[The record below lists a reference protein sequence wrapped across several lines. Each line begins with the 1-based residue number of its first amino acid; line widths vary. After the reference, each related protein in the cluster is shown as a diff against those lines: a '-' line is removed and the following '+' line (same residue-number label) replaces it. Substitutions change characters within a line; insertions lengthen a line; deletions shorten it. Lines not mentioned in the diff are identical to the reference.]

1 MKLYAN
7 IHRAEFLE
15 RPNRFI
21 ARCRM
26 DETEVLCHVKN
37 TGRCRE
43 LLSPGAE
50 VYLTRDDSP
59 RRKTAYDLVTVRKG
73 DVLVNLDSQA
83 PNRVFYQWALDG
95 GFLPALRELTPEQRY
110 GDSRFDFAYRTGTSH
125 GFVEVKGVTLEED
138 GVAYFPDAPTLRGVR
153 HVEELCRAA
162 AAGYEAWLCFV
173 IPVPGVG
180 GLRPNDRT
188 HPAFGDALR
197 RAQPLGV
204 HLLAL
209 GCEVEVDGFSIT
221 HRLPVWL

>member
-1 MKLYAN
+1 M
-7 IHRAEFLE
+7 
-15 RPNRFI
+15 
-21 ARCRM
+21 
-26 DETEVLCHVKN
+26 
-37 TGRCRE
+37 
-43 LLSPGAE
+43 
-50 VYLTRDDSP
+50 
-59 RRKTAYDLVTVRKG
+59 
-73 DVLVNLDSQA
+73 LVNLDSQA

-110 GDSRFDFAYRTGTSH
+110 GDSRFDFAYRAGASQ

-162 AAGYEAWLCFV
+162 AAGDEAWLCFV

-197 RAQPLGV
+197 RPSPWGFTCWPWAVRWKWTAFPSPTVCPSGSK
-204 HLLAL
+204 LLQ
-209 GCEVEVDGFSIT
+209 GGI
-221 HRLPVWL
+221 R

>member
-1 MKLYAN
+1 MQYRQVEPAVF
-7 IHRAEFLE
+7 ID

-21 ARCRM
+21 AHCRM
-26 DETEVLCHVKN
+26 AGAQVTAHVKN

-110 GDSRFDFAYRTGTSH
+110 GDSRFDFAYRAGASR

-162 AAGYEAWLCFV
+162 AAGYETWLCFV
-173 IPVPGVG
+173 IPLPGVR

>member
-1 MKLYAN
+1 M
-7 IHRAEFLE
+7 
-15 RPNRFI
+15 
-21 ARCRM
+21 
-26 DETEVLCHVKN
+26 
-37 TGRCRE
+37 
-43 LLSPGAE
+43 
-50 VYLTRDDSP
+50 
-59 RRKTAYDLVTVRKG
+59 
-73 DVLVNLDSQA
+73 
-83 PNRVFYQWALDG
+83 
-95 GFLPALRELTPEQRY
+95 
-110 GDSRFDFAYRTGTSH
+110 
-125 GFVEVKGVTLEED
+125 EVKGVTLEED

-173 IPVPGVG
+173 IPLPGVR

-209 GCEVEVDGFSIT
+209 GCAVETDGFSIT

>member
-26 DETEVLCHVKN
+26 GGTEVLCHVKN

-43 LLSPGAE
+43 LLSPGVE

-110 GDSRFDFAYRTGTSH
+110 GDSRFDFAYRAGAAQ

-138 GVAYFPDAPTLRGVR
+138 GVA
-153 HVEELCRAA
+153 
-162 AAGYEAWLCFV
+162 
-173 IPVPGVG
+173 
-180 GLRPNDRT
+180 
-188 HPAFGDALR
+188 
-197 RAQPLGV
+197 
-204 HLLAL
+204 
-209 GCEVEVDGFSIT
+209 
-221 HRLPVWL
+221 

>member
-1 MKLYAN
+1 M
-7 IHRAEFLE
+7 
-15 RPNRFI
+15 
-21 ARCRM
+21 
-26 DETEVLCHVKN
+26 
-37 TGRCRE
+37 
-43 LLSPGAE
+43 
-50 VYLTRDDSP
+50 
-59 RRKTAYDLVTVRKG
+59 
-73 DVLVNLDSQA
+73 
-83 PNRVFYQWALDG
+83 
-95 GFLPALRELTPEQRY
+95 
-110 GDSRFDFAYRTGTSH
+110 
-125 GFVEVKGVTLEED
+125 EVKGVTLEED

-162 AAGYEAWLCFV
+162 AAGDEAWLCFV

-209 GCEVEVDGFSIT
+209 GCAVEVDGFSIT

>member
-1 MKLYAN
+1 M
-7 IHRAEFLE
+7 
-15 RPNRFI
+15 
-21 ARCRM
+21 
-26 DETEVLCHVKN
+26 
-37 TGRCRE
+37 
-43 LLSPGAE
+43 
-50 VYLTRDDSP
+50 
-59 RRKTAYDLVTVRKG
+59 RKG

-110 GDSRFDFAYRTGTSH
+110 GDSRFDFAYRAGASQ

-162 AAGYEAWLCFV
+162 AAGDEAWLCFV

-197 RAQPLGV
+197 RAQPWGFTCWPWAV
-204 HLLAL
+204 RWKWTAFPSPTVCPSGSKLLQ
-209 GCEVEVDGFSIT
+209 GGI
-221 HRLPVWL
+221 R

>member
-1 MKLYAN
+1 M
-7 IHRAEFLE
+7 
-15 RPNRFI
+15 
-21 ARCRM
+21 
-26 DETEVLCHVKN
+26 
-37 TGRCRE
+37 
-43 LLSPGAE
+43 
-50 VYLTRDDSP
+50 
-59 RRKTAYDLVTVRKG
+59 RKG
-73 DVLVNLDSQA
+73 NVLVNLDSQA

-110 GDSRFDFAYRTGTSH
+110 GDSRFDFAYRAGTSH

-173 IPVPGVG
+173 IPLPGVR